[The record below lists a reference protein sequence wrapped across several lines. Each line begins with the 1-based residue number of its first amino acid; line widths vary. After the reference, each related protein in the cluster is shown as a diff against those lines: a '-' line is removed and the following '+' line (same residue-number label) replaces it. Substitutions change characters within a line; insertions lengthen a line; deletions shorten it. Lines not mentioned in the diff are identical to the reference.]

1 MDENSGFTHVLQKSF
16 TRMLIYYCSTILS
29 IDAWMD
35 GYRHVCLDLSSFSLC
50 LSSEVIARVVSILQ
64 MEVLSTGGQ
73 ITRSR
78 WYVHKATEPTFQSGL
93 LTLSPVFSSLTE
105 MSIVSA
111 LQRVN
116 GRSKVGGKTVL
127 KSSVKA
133 I

>member
-1 MDENSGFTHVLQKSF
+1 
-16 TRMLIYYCSTILS
+16 
-29 IDAWMD
+29 MD
-35 GYRHVCLDLSSFSLC
+35 GCGHKDVYLDLSSFSLC

-64 MEVLSTGGQ
+64 TEVLSTGGQ